1 MPKSRNQKLKL
12 LYLKDILEN
21 ETDEN
26 NKLTVKQIIEKLE
39 DYGVRAERKSI
50 YDDIDCLLQYGVDVI
65 VEKSDSNYYFIGE
78 RNFELPE
85 LKLLV
90 DSVQSSKFLTEKK
103 SNSLIKKLESL
114 CSQSQAIS
122 LNRQVFI
129 SDRIKTMN
137 ESIYLTIDEI
147 QNAIQNKEKISFKYL
162 SYSIGNKN
170 IFKRDGKKY
179 IISPY
184 ALMLEDQNYYL
195 LGYDTN
201 DKKFKHY
208 RVDKIIGIEATT
220 EPLDGQEEFKEIN
233 LPKYSKKFFSM
244 FGGNVEKI
252 KLQVDSDLIGVIT
265 DRFGKNIIIKKIN
278 DNNFEVIVEIA
289 VSPQFY
295 GWVTSFS
302 GKIKIISPE
311 NTVTDFKNHLK
322 KVAAFYK

>member
-26 NKLTVKQIIEKLE
+26 NKLTVKQIIKKLE
-39 DYGVRAERKSI
+39 NYGISAERKSI
-50 YDDIDCLLQYGVDVI
+50 YDDIECLIFYGLDI
-65 VEKSDSNYYFIGE
+65 IIEKSDSNYYFIGQ

-90 DSVQSSKFLTEKK
+90 DSVQSSKFLTKKK
-103 SNSLIKKLESL
+103 SNSLIKKLETL
-114 CSQSQAIS
+114 CSKGQANS

-129 SDRIKTMN
+129 SDRIKMMN
-137 ESIYLTIDEI
+137 ESIYFTIDEI
-147 QNAIQNKEKISFKYL
+147 QNAIQNREKISFKYL
-162 SYSIGNKN
+162 SYSIKNKN
-170 IFKRDGKKY
+170 VFKRNGERY
-179 IISPY
+179 TISPY

-195 LGYDTN
+195 LGYDSN

-208 RVDKIIGIEATT
+208 RVDKIIEISTIP
-220 EPLDGQEEFKEIN
+220 EPLDGQEEFKKISIA
-233 LPKYSKKFFSM
+233 KYSKKFFSM
-244 FGGNVEKI
+244 FGGEVEKV

-265 DRFGKNIIIKKIN
+265 DRFGKNIIIKKLN
-278 DNNFEVIVEIA
+278 EEYFEVIVEIA
-289 VSPQFY
+289 VSPQFF

-311 NTVTDFKNHLK
+311 NTVNDFKKHLK
-322 KVAAFYK
+322 KVSEFYK

>member
-39 DYGVRAERKSI
+39 DYGVKAERKSV
-50 YDDIDCLLQYGVDVI
+50 YDDIECLLQYGVDI
-65 VEKSDSNYYFIGE
+65 IIEKSDSNYYCIGE

-114 CSQSQAIS
+114 CSKSQANS

-147 QNAIQNKEKISFKYL
+147 QNAIQNKEKIRFKYL

-170 IFKRDGKKY
+170 VFKRNGEKY

-195 LGYDTN
+195 LGYDSN

-208 RVDKIIGIEATT
+208 RVDKIIEIDSTT

-278 DNNFEVIVEIA
+278 DNYFEVIVEIA

-311 NTVTDFKNHLK
+311 NIVSDFKNHLK
-322 KVAAFYK
+322 KVAEFYK